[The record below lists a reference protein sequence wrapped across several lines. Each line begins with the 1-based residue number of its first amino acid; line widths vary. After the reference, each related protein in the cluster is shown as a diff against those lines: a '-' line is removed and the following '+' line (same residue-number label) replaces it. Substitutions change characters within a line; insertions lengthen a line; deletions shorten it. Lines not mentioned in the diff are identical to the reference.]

1 MNSGQVKIQIELL
14 VTFLKLKRIIL
25 TLNITNNAEE
35 ISKNFQNNL
44 QKKPSRDI
52 IRNNYRHLLSQQ
64 KVDYLAEWGLAC

>member
-35 ISKNFQNNL
+35 ILKNFQNNL

-64 KVDYLAEWGLAC
+64 KVDYLAE